1 MHTSIFYTTDVA
13 GGYSPSILDA
23 QRMAVHAS
31 HALAVT
37 KETEYQPIDYKEAF
51 RLATLGGSKGRL
63 GASSFTCSRSHQGDR
78 LSANRLQGSIQT
90 GYIWW
95 E

>member
-1 MHTSIFYTTDVA
+1 MYCIYPFCLTTDVA
-13 GGYSPSILDA
+13 GGFSPSILDA

-63 GASSFTCSRSHQGDR
+63 NASTCRSGASILEHSRWRSMLHMH
-78 LSANRLQGSIQT
+78 
-90 GYIWW
+90 
-95 E
+95 